1 MINYRGT
8 GQSVLEMGHRKP
20 EYTNI
25 YKMCQNELRKFLNI
39 PDDYVIQIN
48 QGGATNQYTAVY
60 KNLIGLKPHRKA
72 MYLTTGMWS
81 KQCITEVRKFIPLEK
96 LIEVTN
102 TSDSNHSQMTDPSTW
117 KIDPEA
123 SYLHVCS
130 NETVH
135 GFEITEENFP
145 WYLFPKDMVIV
156 GDMSSNIGTRKIN
169 WNRFSVVYAGA

>member
-1 MINYRGT
+1 
-8 GQSVLEMGHRKP
+8 
-20 EYTNI
+20 
-25 YKMCQNELRKFLNI
+25 
-39 PDDYVIQIN
+39 
-48 QGGATNQYTAVY
+48 
-60 KNLIGLKPHRKA
+60 

-81 KQCITEVRKFIPLEK
+81 KQCITEVRKYIPSEK

-102 TSDSNHSQMTDPSTW
+102 TSDSNHCQMTDPSTW

-145 WYLFPKDMVIV
+145 WYLFPSVIV

-169 WNRFSVVYAGA
+169 WDRFSVVYAGA